1 MLKHLLVVV
10 GVGIATVTGLTTPAP
25 RPAEIV
31 ARATQDPARPPQKQQ
46 SELVLALDNPSY
58 QPRIGIPDFI
68 ATGGDAELQTAAKM
82 LADVLAADLDFE
94 REFLVVDRKASAAIP
109 PAATP
114 EAINF
119 DRWRQLGA
127 DFVVYATMRRAGA
140 EFTVDLKLLLAR
152 GTPPGQQ
159 RFGSEYSKCAMS
171 NPRYCAHFIA
181 DDMHMKI
188 RQVLGVARTKIAFA
202 SDRDATR
209 QSGRFDPGSIGKEIY
224 ISDYDGANQ
233 RAATANR
240 SLNINPTWLPDARGL
255 AYASYV
261 SKFPDIYV
269 SLFDGRPPTRPAG
282 GTDAI
287 QNTLPAVSPDGTRIA
302 FASGR
307 GGRYDVYL
315 VNRDGSNPRNL
326 TPNTPNSDE
335 GAPTWSPTGSQ
346 IAFTSDRT
354 GTNQIWVVS
363 ADGLGLPK
371 RLTSDQ
377 HSDAPTWSSLNY
389 IAFTLGSGP
398 GHDIAVIDL
407 SKMEVRV
414 LTDGIGSNKQPT
426 VAPNA
431 RHIAFVTTR
440 WGREQIGILDYPT
453 GKSYRRVTES
463 GNNTFPDWSPVPGG
477 TSTAT
482 NKTARVP
489 Q

>member
-1 MLKHLLVVV
+1 MRKQSFVVIAL
-10 GVGIATVTGLTTPAP
+10 GIAAVAGFEAP
-25 RPAEIV
+25 FAGPSEIV
-31 ARATQDPARPPQKQQ
+31 ARQDPPRPPQQQ

-58 QPRIGIPDFI
+58 QPRVGIPDFI
-68 ATGGDAELQTAAKM
+68 ATGGDAELQAAAKM

-94 REFLVVDRKASAAIP
+94 REFIVVDRKMAAAVP
-109 PAATP
+109 VAATP
-114 EAINF
+114 EAVNF
-119 DRWRQLGA
+119 DQWRQLGA
-127 DFVVYATMRRAGA
+127 DFVVYATMKRAGA
-140 EFTVDLKLLLAR
+140 EFMVDLKLLLAR

-188 RQVLGVARTKIAFA
+188 RNVLGVARTKIAFA
-202 SDRDATR
+202 SDRDGAR
-209 QSGRFDPGSIGKEIY
+209 QGGRFEPGSVGKEIY

-255 AYASYV
+255 AYTSYV
-261 SKFPDIYV
+261 SHFPDVYI

-282 GTDAI
+282 GTDQI
-287 QNTLPAVSPDGTRIA
+287 QNTLPAVSPDGRRIA
-302 FASGR
+302 FMSGR
-307 GGRYDVYL
+307 GGRQDVW
-315 VNRDGSNPRNL
+315 VVDRDGTNVRNL

-335 GAPTWSPTGSQ
+335 GAPTWSPAGNQ

-354 GTNQIWVVS
+354 GTNQIYVVNV
-363 ADGLGLPK
+363 DGLGPP
-371 RLTSDQ
+371 RRISSDQ

-398 GHDIAVIDL
+398 GHDVAVVDL

-414 LTDGIGSNKQPT
+414 LTDGLGSNKQPT
-426 VAPNA
+426 VSPNG

-440 WGREQIGILDYPT
+440 WGREQIAILDYPT
-453 GKSYRRVTES
+453 GSKTYRRVTDS

-477 TSTAT
+477 
-482 NKTARVP
+482 K
-489 Q
+489 